1 MFTVAIVDYHCYGTT
16 FNGFERYRKRCRY
29 YKSQKCTKFQ
39 NLFCNCLLQSL
50 KFVMRIVQKIQAAL
64 VKPCRLESMPNYEIK
79 KAKSREA
86 PFNL

>member
-1 MFTVAIVDYHCYGTT
+1 MAQHSMDLNVIVNDAGTI
-16 FNGFERYRKRCRY
+16 NLG
-29 YKSQKCTKFQ
+29 TKFQ